1 MSKPR
6 LIIKRIKCQIIGAK
20 IQTIKSI
27 YAFKHYLCEVK
38 SLLSLN
44 HYFLKYKWLLL
55 LGILFVS
62 LSTIFGTYQ
71 AVIVRKGTNT
81 VLKYIEEDNFKDTS
95 IFIYYGL
102 TIIGLALTSG
112 LFMFLMRQTII
123 VMSRHIEYDQKN
135 EIYQHYQNLDV
146 SFYKQNS
153 TGDLMNRI
161 TEDVSKVRM
170 YTGPAVMYLVNT
182 FVTVV
187 TVLVFMLNVNWQLT
201 LMVFIPLPILSFII
215 YKVSDKINKRSNKV
229 QEELSNLTSHAQE
242 SFASIRV
249 IKAYAQESFFTK
261 SLDEK
266 GDVYKKENLKLA
278 TIESY
283 FQPTM
288 VLMIG
293 LSVMITIWYGGYLV
307 MEKKIEAGNIPEFI
321 MNVYRL
327 TWPFAALGWVTSL
340 IQRAAASQTRI
351 NQFLKTPSVITNNIK
366 TETKISGD
374 IKFKNVSFTYPE
386 TGITAL
392 KNISFH
398 IKQGEILGITG
409 PVGSGKSTIA
419 QLLSRIYDVQEG
431 EVLLDGKNIK
441 HLNLS
446 DLRKNTGVVTQEVF
460 LFSDTIA
467 NNISFASEKE
477 FSKHEIEAAAK
488 NAAVYDN
495 IQGFPDRFETMVGE
509 RGITLSGGQKQR
521 VSIARAIIKN
531 PEILIFDDC
540 LSAVDTETESQIL
553 TNLRQIMKNKTCVI
567 ISPRISSIRH
577 ANTILYL
584 KDGEISE
591 QGTHQELL
599 NLKGDYH
606 SLFELQKN

>member
-1 MSKPR
+1 
-6 LIIKRIKCQIIGAK
+6 
-20 IQTIKSI
+20 
-27 YAFKHYLCEVK
+27 VK
-38 SLLSLN
+38 SLWSLN

-81 VLKYIEEDNFKDTS
+81 VLKYIAENNFSDTS
-95 IFIYYGL
+95 IFITYGL

-135 EIYQHYQNLDV
+135 EIYKHYQALDV
-146 SFYKQNS
+146 TFYKKYS

-161 TEDVSKVRM
+161 TEDVSRVRM
-170 YTGPAVMYLVNT
+170 YTGPAVMYLANT
-182 FVTVV
+182 FVTVI
-187 TVLVFMLNVNWQLT
+187 TVLIFMLNVNWQLT
-201 LMVFIPLPILSFII
+201 LMVFIPLPALSFII
-215 YKVSDKINKRSNKV
+215 YRVSDVLNKRSNKV
-229 QEELSNLTSHAQE
+229 QQELSNLTSHTQE

-249 IKAYAQESFFTK
+249 IKAYAQEKFFTK

-266 GDVYKKENLKLA
+266 GGVYKKENLKLA
-278 TIESY
+278 RIESY

-288 VLMIG
+288 GLMIG
-293 LSVMITIWYGGYLV
+293 LSILITIWYGGYLV

-321 MNVYRL
+321 TYVYRL

-351 NQFLKTPSVITNNIK
+351 NEFLKTPSAIKNNNFNP
-366 TETKISGD
+366 TKIKGD
-374 IKFKNVSFTYPE
+374 IKFENVSFTYPE

-398 IKQGEILGITG
+398 VKQGEVVGITG
-409 PVGSGKSTIA
+409 PVGSGKSTLT
-419 QLLSRIYDVQEG
+419 QLLSRVYDTQQG
-431 EVLLDGKNIK
+431 EILIDDANIK
-441 HLNLS
+441 QLNLF
-446 DLRKNTGVVTQEVF
+446 DLRKATGVVPQEVF
-460 LFSDTIA
+460 LYSDTIS

-477 FSKHEIEAAAK
+477 FSKKEIAEAAK

-495 IQGFPDRFETMVGE
+495 IESFPNKFETMVGE

-521 VSIARAIIKN
+521 ISIARAIIKN

-540 LSAVDTETESQIL
+540 LSAVDTETESLIL
-553 TNLRQIMKNKTCVI
+553 TNLRRLMQNKTSI
-567 ISPRISSIRH
+567 IVSPRISSIRH
-577 ANTILYL
+577 ADKILYL
-584 KDGEISE
+584 KNGEITES
-591 QGTHQELL
+591 GTHQELL
-599 NLKGDYH
+599 NLKGEYY